1 MFTKLAALPGDRRRR
16 GAAPM
21 TPIHSNDNRPGR
33 RHAAVPRRVKRQV
46 LVCRWRVDPIT
57 GRLECR
63 WQIESA
69 LEISAAEL
77 PQMRR
82 ISRRAAAGGR
92 ALARGSTPRRT
103 PKIAER

>member
-16 GAAPM
+16 AAPV
-21 TPIHSNDNRPGR
+21 TPIHSNDNQPGR

-46 LVCRWRVDPIT
+46 LLCRWRVDPIT

-69 LEISAAEL
+69 GEPLAEEL

-82 ISRRAAAGGR
+82 IRRRVVAGGR
-92 ALARGSTPRRT
+92 ALARGSAPRRT
-103 PKIAER
+103 PKIVDR